1 MTDNGIVAKAQAQ
14 LQRCALALAG
24 MANDVADA
32 RQIKEFSH
40 DRCKRALSV
49 GVAEFLEAGESA
61 AAAEHKARGSK
72 AYGTSL
78 HDLGEQYKAAMRVIE
93 VYEAHRTLFQSAQSI
108 LALERAKISLL

>member
-1 MTDNGIVAKAQAQ
+1 MSDNTVVAKAQAQ
-14 LQRCALALAG
+14 LQRCALALER

-40 DRCKRALSV
+40 DRCKRALSI

-72 AYGTSL
+72 AYGTAL
-78 HDLGEQYKAAMRVIE
+78 HDLSEQYKASMRVIE
-93 VYEAHRTLFQSAQSI
+93 AYEAQRVLWESARS
-108 LALERAKISLL
+108 LLSVEKAKIGLL

>member
-1 MTDNGIVAKAQAQ
+1 MTDSTIVARAQAQ
-14 LQRCALALAG
+14 LQRCALALDA

-40 DRCKRALSV
+40 DRCKRALSI
-49 GVAEFLEAGESA
+49 GVAEFLESGESA

-78 HDLGEQYKAAMRVIE
+78 HDLSEQYKAAMRCIE
-93 VYEAHRTLFQSAQSI
+93 SYEAQRVLWESARS
-108 LALERAKISLL
+108 LLSVERAKISML